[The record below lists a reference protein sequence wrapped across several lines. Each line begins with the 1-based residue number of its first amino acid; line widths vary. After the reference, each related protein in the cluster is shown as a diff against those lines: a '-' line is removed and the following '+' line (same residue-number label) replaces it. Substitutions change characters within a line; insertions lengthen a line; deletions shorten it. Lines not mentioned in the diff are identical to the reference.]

1 MNYNKLFLISFSL
14 IYSANVFSNTDS
26 PSPMDNLSPSMTFSP
41 PVISPSPLPTGNPS
55 QLGNGSM
62 VESSIDIPPTLTT
75 HLPQP
80 PLMPHLPQPPLMGYR
95 APTIGN
101 TSGYRTQFPNTDAN
115 PIKTIKAIKTYLD
128 MTDHATDYHSKLI
141 GEYISAFISI
151 SRPSTSTSS
160 ENILVSLSKPFFD
173 HMSKAIDVDSDE
185 DGSMLVDKSKKDIA
199 RTMSSYLES
208 LEAGFLETMNDE
220 NTSEIRLTQM
230 ALLHQIQDFKNIVD
244 ESIEKGTSFTIVANQ
259 DLETAEPLTEI
270 QMITKRLSQPVTRV
284 DIANAY
290 VLLSG
295 KIDNEVGAI
304 ANQQQIT
311 TETLT
316 LQDNKI
322 TKVESDVKKNEG
334 NIAVNRE
341 GITKVE
347 SIVEKN
353 KEDIQTN
360 REDIN
365 KVKETAGKNK
375 IYVDKYLANDF
386 DVNEQSKSL
395 VGHLGSLYAG
405 NKLNTDNINAIR
417 NDLSHFKNETNNRF
431 YKVEKRANQGIAS
444 VAAMS
449 NLPFNDAATFSTA
462 MGIGNYRNATAF
474 AWGMQYRINE
484 NVKVKASTA

>member
-1 MNYNKLFLISFSL
+1 
-14 IYSANVFSNTDS
+14 YSANVFSNTDS
-26 PSPMDNLSPSMTFSP
+26 PLPMDNLSPSMTFSP
-41 PVISPSPLPTGNPS
+41 PVISPSPLPTDNPS

-62 VESSIDIPPTLTT
+62 VESSVDIPPTSTAY
-75 HLPQP
+75 LPQP

-115 PIKTIKAIKTYLD
+115 PIKTIKAIKAIKTYLD

-334 NIAVNRE
+334 NI
-341 GITKVE
+341 
-347 SIVEKN
+347 
-353 KEDIQTN
+353 
-360 REDIN
+360 
-365 KVKETAGKNK
+365 
-375 IYVDKYLANDF
+375 
-386 DVNEQSKSL
+386 
-395 VGHLGSLYAG
+395 
-405 NKLNTDNINAIR
+405 
-417 NDLSHFKNETNNRF
+417 
-431 YKVEKRANQGIAS
+431 
-444 VAAMS
+444 
-449 NLPFNDAATFSTA
+449 
-462 MGIGNYRNATAF
+462 
-474 AWGMQYRINE
+474 
-484 NVKVKASTA
+484 

>member
-26 PSPMDNLSPSMTFSP
+26 P
-41 PVISPSPLPTGNPS
+41 LPTDNPS

-62 VESSIDIPPTLTT
+62 VESNVGIPSTSTT

-80 PLMPHLPQPPLMGYR
+80 PLMGYG
-95 APTIGN
+95 APTIDN

-115 PIKTIKAIKTYLD
+115 PINLIKTIKTIKAIKTYLD
-128 MTDHATDYHSKLI
+128 MTDNAADYHSKLI

-151 SRPSTSTSS
+151 SRPSTSTSTSTSTSS

-208 LEAGFLETMNDE
+208 LEADFLETMNDE

-270 QMITKRLSQPVTRV
+270 QMITKRLSQPVTRI
-284 DIANAY
+284 DISNAY
-290 VLLSG
+290 VLLSE

-322 TKVESDVKKNEG
+322 TKVESDVKKNES

-365 KVKETAGKNK
+365 KVKETADKNK

-405 NKLNTDNINAIR
+405 NKSNTDNINAIR
-417 NDLSHFKNETNNRF
+417 NDLSHFKDETNNRF

-484 NVKVKASTA
+484 NVKVKASTAWNDANNWVSAGGIGISW